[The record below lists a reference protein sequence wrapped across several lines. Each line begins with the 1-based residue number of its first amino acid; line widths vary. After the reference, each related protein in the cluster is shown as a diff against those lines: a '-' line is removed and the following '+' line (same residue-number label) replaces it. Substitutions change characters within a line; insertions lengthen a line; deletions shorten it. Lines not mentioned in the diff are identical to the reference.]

1 MKRVYVGL
9 AVLFIFLVAL
19 GAWWFNGTSSADS
32 KNTTAKIFVIEN
44 GQGVRAIAKNLKDEN
59 LIKDPVV
66 FFLLTKRMGI
76 DSKVQAGSFRINP
89 SMKAKDIAVALTH
102 GTEDIWVT
110 VPEGM
115 RAGEIADILEK
126 NMPNYDPSWDGVLE
140 ENEGYLFPDTYLL
153 PREATIETVIKA
165 MRDNFE
171 AKYGTLDTSKTNL
184 SKEEIITLA
193 SLIEREARHAE
204 DRPKVSSVI
213 HNRLDEGMSLDIDA
227 TLQYI
232 LGYSKEQKKW
242 WREGLTNQDKKIN
255 SPYNT
260 YLIVGLPQG
269 PIANPGLASIQ
280 AALNPANTPYFFYI
294 TDQNGVN
301 RYAETLEGHEE
312 NIATYGL

>member
-19 GAWWFNGTSSADS
+19 GAWWFNGTRSADS

-44 GQGVRAIAKNLKDEN
+44 GQGVRAIAKNLKDEG

-66 FFLLTKRMGI
+66 FFLLTKQMGI
-76 DSKVQAGSFRINP
+76 DSKVQAGSFRLNP
-89 SMKAKDIAVALTH
+89 SMSASEIAVALTH

-126 NMPNYDPSWDGVLE
+126 NMPNYDPSWDEVLE

-171 AKYGTLDTSKTNL
+171 AKYSTLDTSKTNL
-184 SKEEIITLA
+184 SKEEIVTLA

-204 DRPKVSSVI
+204 DRPMVSSVI
-213 HNRLDEGMSLDIDA
+213 HNRLNEGMSLDIDA

-280 AALNPANTPYFFYI
+280 AALNPDSTPYFFYI

-312 NIATYGL
+312 NIAKYGL